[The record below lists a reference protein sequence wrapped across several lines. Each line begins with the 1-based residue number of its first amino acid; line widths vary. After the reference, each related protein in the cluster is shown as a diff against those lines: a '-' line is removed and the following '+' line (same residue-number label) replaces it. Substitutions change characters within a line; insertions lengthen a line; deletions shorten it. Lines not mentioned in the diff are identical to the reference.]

1 MARVVRKI
9 ENMTTLARQ
18 ARGPRREISLEWFKS
33 RMPKYSELAEKGK
46 LDNCRLGSIILM

>member
-9 ENMTTLARQ
+9 ENMTILARQ

-33 RMPKYSELAEKGK
+33 RLPKYSELAEKGK

>member
-18 ARGPRREISLEWFKS
+18 AKGPRREISLEWFKS
-33 RMPKYSELAEKGK
+33 KMPKYSAERGK
-46 LDNCRLGSIILM
+46 LDNCRLDSIVLI